1 MKEEPKRKN
10 KKTENLIEIQFI
22 DLFNLEKVQQMQD
35 LFADATGVASIIT
48 HPDGTPITKP
58 SNFCRLCK
66 DIIRK
71 TEKGL
76 ANCYH
81 SDAVLGSHSNSKPA
95 VLPCLSGELWD
106 AGAQIT
112 VGDKHIA
119 NWLIGQVRNEA
130 LDEQR
135 VIQYAD
141 EIGVNQDDFLA
152 ALREVPVMPVDQF
165 EKVSK
170 LLFSLAMEFS
180 EKALSNLQLKLQTDE
195 QEKAKETIR
204 EIEWFNKRII
214 ETANEGIWVLDTDY
228 NTTFLNAKMA
238 GMLGY
243 SIEEVMAMKM
253 TEFIFP
259 DDHLDHLEKR
269 AQRVAGKPGFYER
282 KFKQKNGSA
291 IWTLVSSTPIID
303 EDGTFIGS
311 FGMILDI
318 NERKKADEELLER
331 KIKYRGLS
339 EAAFE
344 AIFFSEKGICI
355 EQNQTAERM
364 FGYTSEEAIGRYG
377 TDWIVP
383 EDRAMVMENMVRGF
397 EEPYEATAL
406 KKDGTTFPC
415 MLRGKMM
422 HYKGKNVRVTS
433 LNDITVRKQTEIALK
448 ESEARFRNLLEE
460 VESVSIQGY
469 GPDGTTQYWNQASE
483 HLYGYTAEEAI
494 GNNLLDL
501 IIPPELRGDVKQA
514 IQWMAE
520 TGKSVPSSELS
531 LMRKDGSRV
540 PVFSHHT
547 IIKLPG
553 RKQELFC
560 IDMDLTERKK
570 SENEIHQLNLE
581 LDQRVIQRTAQL
593 ESAIRELESFSY
605 SVSHDLKAP
614 LRHINGFLKLF
625 LENISVELTREEL
638 GYLNKVTVA
647 AIEME
652 HLIDA
657 ILSFSRLNTTELRKT
672 TIHSTLLVK
681 QVVKF
686 FEQETSQRIIAFN
699 IAPLPDIMGDEG
711 MIRQVWTNLISNAIK
726 YTGKLSEAVIDIGS
740 ETLDDK
746 TTFFIKDN
754 GAGFNMKYADK
765 LFGAFK
771 RLHSAREFEGIGIGL
786 ANVNRIVRR
795 HGGHCHATGEQGNGA
810 TFYFSIP
817 NQPPNT

>member
-1 MKEEPKRKN
+1 
-10 KKTENLIEIQFI
+10 
-22 DLFNLEKVQQMQD
+22 
-35 LFADATGVASIIT
+35 
-48 HPDGTPITKP
+48 
-58 SNFCRLCK
+58 
-66 DIIRK
+66 
-71 TEKGL
+71 
-76 ANCYH
+76 
-81 SDAVLGSHSNSKPA
+81 
-95 VLPCLSGELWD
+95 
-106 AGAQIT
+106 
-112 VGDKHIA
+112 
-119 NWLIGQVRNEA
+119 
-130 LDEQR
+130 
-135 VIQYAD
+135 
-141 EIGVNQDDFLA
+141 
-152 ALREVPVMPVDQF
+152 
-165 EKVSK
+165 
-170 LLFSLAMEFS
+170 
-180 EKALSNLQLKLQTDE
+180 
-195 QEKAKETIR
+195 
-204 EIEWFNKRII
+204 
-214 ETANEGIWVLDTDY
+214 
-228 NTTFLNAKMA
+228 
-238 GMLGY
+238 
-243 SIEEVMAMKM
+243 
-253 TEFIFP
+253 
-259 DDHLDHLEKR
+259 
-269 AQRVAGKPGFYER
+269 
-282 KFKQKNGSA
+282 
-291 IWTLVSSTPIID
+291 
-303 EDGTFIGS
+303 
-311 FGMILDI
+311 
-318 NERKKADEELLER
+318 
-331 KIKYRGLS
+331 
-339 EAAFE
+339 
-344 AIFFSEKGICI
+344 
-355 EQNQTAERM
+355 
-364 FGYTSEEAIGRYG
+364 
-377 TDWIVP
+377 
-383 EDRAMVMENMVRGF
+383 
-397 EEPYEATAL
+397 
-406 KKDGTTFPC
+406 
-415 MLRGKMM
+415 
-422 HYKGKNVRVTS
+422 
-433 LNDITVRKQTEIALK
+433 
-448 ESEARFRNLLEE
+448 
-460 VESVSIQGY
+460 
-469 GPDGTTQYWNQASE
+469 
-483 HLYGYTAEEAI
+483 LYGYTAEEAI